1 MSALYL
7 IRHAQAGPRHKYD
20 RLSDLGREQARHL
33 GDYLASQPTVF
44 EAVYSGGLERQRL
57 TAEAVR
63 QAYRERGVAFPEIQ
77 NDPRWDEFDLGD
89 VYGALAEPLSRDDA
103 EFGREYA
110 EMMRF
115 LDDEN
120 HALHRNHNYCDIAI
134 IRAWVANRY
143 AYEGESWESFRAR
156 VAQPLATL
164 SQYNS
169 GEQIAVFT
177 SATPIS
183 LWVGRALGLDESNIW
198 RIAGVAYNTAI
209 TTFRLKEGD
218 SRLFT
223 FNGVPHLQEAAMRTF
238 R

>member
-1 MSALYL
+1 VSALYL

-20 RLSDLGREQARHL
+20 RLSDLGREQARRL
-33 GDYLASQPTVF
+33 GEYLASQQITF
-44 EAVYSGGLERQRL
+44 KAVYAGGLERQRL
-57 TAEAVR
+57 TAEAVQ
-63 QAYRERGVAFPEIQ
+63 QAYRQRGVAFPEIQ
-77 NDPRWDEFDLGD
+77 NDPQWNEFDLGD
-89 VYGALAEPLSRDDA
+89 VYGALAEPLSRDDD

-110 EMMRF
+110 EMMRL

-120 HALHRNHNYCDIAI
+120 HVLHRNHNYCDIAV

-143 AYEGESWESFRAR
+143 AYAGESWQAFRAR

-164 SQYNS
+164 SRHDS
-169 GEQIAVFT
+169 GEQVAVFT

-183 LWVGRALGLDESNIW
+183 LWVGHALGLDDSNIW
-198 RIAGVAYNTAI
+198 RIAGVTYNTAI
-209 TTFRLKEGD
+209 TTFRLKGND
-218 SRLFT
+218 CRLFT